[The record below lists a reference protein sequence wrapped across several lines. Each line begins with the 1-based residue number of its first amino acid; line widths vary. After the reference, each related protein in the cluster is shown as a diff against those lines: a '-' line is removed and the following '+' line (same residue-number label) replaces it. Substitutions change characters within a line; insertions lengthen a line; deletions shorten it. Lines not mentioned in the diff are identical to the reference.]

1 MKIEHDYLIL
11 YAVNIYH
18 PQWRN
23 FMEFRFDRVACLNIR
38 RSLGKEWLLAN
49 GLGDYASSTIPYC
62 NTRKYH
68 GLLVVNI
75 PALKGRHVLLS
86 TTEDSLLGGGKEFFF
101 STRKHPDMYYP
112 CGHEYLQSFSLKDW
126 PSYTYRI
133 ADLNITREMVLVR
146 NRSLLLMKYTAQSE
160 YPIPKLTLRIKP
172 LLAYR
177 HFHGLAHKNDELTPQ
192 LSINNDQLSVTP
204 YGHMP
209 TLHMKTKGQVH
220 IDTSCDWYYNVEY
233 FMEAERGFPATEDLF
248 KPAYFDFPLSLDTP
262 IYLSASTEEFNEDIE
277 ELWNIETE
285 HRAKL
290 TQVADTLVG
299 QLTRQGASF
308 MITPPDGLL
317 EVLAGYHWFDAWGRD
332 AFISL
337 PGLTFCAG
345 RLSKGKRI
353 LESATKSIKHGL
365 VPNIFGAS
373 EDSHAYNSVDASLWY
388 IWAVQKLLQ
397 YQPDEEAW
405 IKENI
410 WPAIKGIIAAYMSGE
425 HPNIFIDDAGLLHA
439 GTEHTQLTWMD
450 AQVNGKPVTPRY
462 GCPVEINALWYN
474 ALAFT
479 EYLAI
484 RFDETPP
491 ISTKFLLNMRVQFKQ
506 RFWVNELGGYL
517 ADVWRAEEIDTS
529 VRPNQIFAVS
539 LPYPI
544 LADDLQAHVVECVRN
559 KLLTPYG
566 LRTLTPSH
574 PFYCAA
580 YQGSPEKRDGA
591 YHQGTVWTWLIGHY
605 TEALMRTAWDI
616 EGAAKSLMDTLT
628 PLFTEHFLDA
638 GIGTLSEIFDASAP
652 HRPNGT
658 VSQAWSV
665 AEVLRTL
672 LMLKQAA
679 PQAYD
684 DWEKS
689 ILSIINSPQS
699 R

>member
-1 MKIEHDYLIL
+1 
-11 YAVNIYH
+11 
-18 PQWRN
+18 
-23 FMEFRFDRVACLNIR
+23 MEFCFDRVACLNIR

-49 GLGDYASSTIPYC
+49 GLGDYASSSIPYC

-75 PALKGRHVLLS
+75 PTLKGRHVLLS
-86 TTEDSLLGGGKEFFF
+86 TTEDSLLGAGKEFFF
-101 STRKHPDMYYP
+101 STRKHPDMYFP
-112 CGHEYLQSFSLKDW
+112 CGHEYLQGFSLKDW
-126 PSYTYRI
+126 PVFNYRI
-133 ADLNITREMVLVR
+133 ADLSITRELVLVR

-160 YPIPKLTLRIKP
+160 HSIPELTLRIKP

-177 HFHGLAHKNDELTPQ
+177 HFHGLIHKNDELRPQ
-192 LSINNDQLSVTP
+192 VALKQDGFSISP
-204 YGHMP
+204 YAHMP
-209 TLHMKTKGQVH
+209 TLHMKTKNPTH
-220 IDTSCDWYYNVEY
+220 IDTNPDWYYNVEY
-233 FMEAERGFPATEDLF
+233 FMEAERGFPAEEDLF
-248 KPAYFDFPLSLDTP
+248 KPAYFDFALSLDNP
-262 IYLSASTEEFNEDIE
+262 IYIAASTEDFDDNIE
-277 ELWNIETE
+277 ELWQAETE
-285 HRAKL
+285 HRSKL
-290 TQVADTLVG
+290 TQVADTLIG

-308 MITPPDGLL
+308 MITPPQGVL

-345 RLSKGKRI
+345 RMSKGMRI

-365 VPNIFGAS
+365 VPNIFGPS
-373 EDSHAYNSVDASLWY
+373 EDNHSYNSVDASLWY

-397 YQPDEEAW
+397 HQPDQELW
-405 IKENI
+405 IQERI
-410 WPAIKGIIAAYMSGE
+410 WPAIKGIISAYMSGQ
-425 HPNIFIDDAGLLHA
+425 HPNIYIDDDGLLHA

-450 AQVNGKPVTPRY
+450 AQVHGKPVTPRY

-474 ALAFT
+474 ALAFADFLAT
-479 EYLAI
+479 RFNEESPVSTQYLRNI
-484 RFDETPP
+484 R
-491 ISTKFLLNMRVQFKQ
+491 LQFKQ
-506 RFWVNELGGYL
+506 RFWVEYLGGYL
-517 ADVWRAEEIDTS
+517 GDVWRAEELDTS
-529 VRPNQIFAVS
+529 IRPNQIFAVS

-544 LADDLQAHVVECVRN
+544 LEEDLQANVVECVRN

-574 PFYCAA
+574 PHYGPT
-580 YQGSPEKRDGA
+580 YQGSPEQRDGA
-591 YHQGTVWTWLIGHY
+591 YHQGTVWTWLLGHY

-616 EGAAKSLMDTLT
+616 EGAAKSLLDTIT

-658 VSQAWSV
+658 ISQAWSV

-679 PQAYD
+679 PEAFET
-684 DWEKS
+684 WEKS
-689 ILSIINSPQS
+689 ILSTISCPQS